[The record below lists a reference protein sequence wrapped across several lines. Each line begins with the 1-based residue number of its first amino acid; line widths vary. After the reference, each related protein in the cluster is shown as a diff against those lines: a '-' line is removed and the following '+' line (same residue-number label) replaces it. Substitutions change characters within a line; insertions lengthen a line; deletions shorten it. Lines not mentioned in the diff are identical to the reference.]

1 MINRM
6 NLIHWYSTD
15 IPPRRNHQPL
25 RLSYRLP
32 PSFAARS
39 LSIPKSAICPAIIF
53 LKIVYLENY
62 YLRINYIL
70 VLECMIFFFFFYIF
84 QPDSTTSPPFFND
97 PSPPSPIILSDISH
111 IAHIFS
117 RLKGVLPLHAVN
129 PRRTILKYPRYYY
142 FHARCIEARE
152 FEKFLPAIF
161 LSIAYFTHLTRI
173 KSVLVEKT
181 FILNFL

>member
-6 NLIHWYSTD
+6 NLIHWYYSTD

-84 QPDSTTSPPFFND
+84 QPDSTIPPPFFQRPLSSLSNNTFRYLTYSTYIFSPKRRTSFARGKSTTND
-97 PSPPSPIILSDISH
+97 PEISSILL
-111 IAHIFS
+111 F
-117 RLKGVLPLHAVN
+117 
-129 PRRTILKYPRYYY
+129 PRTMYRG
-142 FHARCIEARE
+142 
-152 FEKFLPAIF
+152 
-161 LSIAYFTHLTRI
+161 TRI
-173 KSVLVEKT
+173 RKISSSDFSIDRLLYT
-181 FILNFL
+181 FNED